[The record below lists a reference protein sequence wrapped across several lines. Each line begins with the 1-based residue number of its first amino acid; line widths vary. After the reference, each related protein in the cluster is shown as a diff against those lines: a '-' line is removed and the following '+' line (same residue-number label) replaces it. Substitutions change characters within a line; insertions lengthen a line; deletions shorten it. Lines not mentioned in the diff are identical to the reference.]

1 MRHTLRVMPIFNR
14 RLTPLALLAA
24 ACSAGAAPDRPV
36 DELTAFL
43 SERGLVQRAGEA
55 ALTASQ
61 TAAALVV
68 HAMGF
73 IGTPYRLGGNRVE
86 TGFDCSG
93 FVRAVFEQTLGLS
106 LPRRADQQAAA
117 LPPIAQDELQPGDL
131 VFFNT
136 LRRAYSHVGIYVGDG
151 RFVHSPRPG
160 AEVRVE
166 NMRISY
172 WSRRF
177 DGARRAPTLGAASA
191 ADALR
196 LPSSTW
202 TPPSPWAAS
211 D

>member
-1 MRHTLRVMPIFNR
+1 MLIPAR
-14 RLTPLALLAA
+14 RLACLSLLGVAL
-24 ACSAGAAPDRPV
+24 SAGAAPDGPA
-36 DELTAFL
+36 DDLTAFL
-43 SERGLVQRAGEA
+43 GERGLLQRAGES
-55 ALTASQ
+55 ALTTGQAAAH
-61 TAAALVV
+61 TAASLVM

-117 LPPIAQDELQPGDL
+117 LPTITRDELRPGDL

-166 NMRISY
+166 NMHISY

-177 DGARRAPTLGAASA
+177 DGARRAPALGTAAA
-191 ADALR
+191 AAAFAPQQADRPGPDHGA
-196 LPSSTW
+196 PS
-202 TPPSPWAAS
+202 